1 MKTLSCVGEEDRRYG
16 NLLFEICDQLLRSG
30 KGGRLQKTLRKGAKV
45 QGRSLKERLSISE
58 VKPPNSLN
66 IRHLT
71 RTFRRMKNLK
81 NQQIQANRRAGL
93 SVRQIE

>member
-16 NLLFEICDQLLRSG
+16 NLLFEICYQLLRSG

-66 IRHLT
+66 IRCLT